1 LGAEVVRCAI
11 IVAVG
16 SEFAS
21 LQAAHCGYLL
31 LGKVRDREII
41 HSRDSAAIASPSSW
55 YVGENGQWSMRS
67 GRTKK
72 DGSWMVGVGERERAR
87 MKLEGESGG
96 VDDGDR
102 VGELLS
108 EDMLA

>member
-1 LGAEVVRCAI
+1 M
-11 IVAVG
+11 
-16 SEFAS
+16 
-21 LQAAHCGYLL
+21 
-31 LGKVRDREII
+31 
-41 HSRDSAAIASPSSW
+41 ASPSSW
-55 YVGENGQWSMRS
+55 YVGENGQWLTRS

-72 DGSWMVGVGERERAR
+72 DGSWTVGVGERERAR
-87 MKLEGESGG
+87 SKLVGEPGA

>member
-1 LGAEVVRCAI
+1 M
-11 IVAVG
+11 
-16 SEFAS
+16 
-21 LQAAHCGYLL
+21 
-31 LGKVRDREII
+31 
-41 HSRDSAAIASPSSW
+41 ASPSSW
-55 YVGENGQWSMRS
+55 YVRENGRWLTRS

-72 DGSWMVGVGERERAR
+72 DGSWTVGVGETERAR
-87 MKLEGESGG
+87 TKLEGESGG

>member
-1 LGAEVVRCAI
+1 
-11 IVAVG
+11 
-16 SEFAS
+16 
-21 LQAAHCGYLL
+21 
-31 LGKVRDREII
+31 
-41 HSRDSAAIASPSSW
+41 
-55 YVGENGQWSMRS
+55 
-67 GRTKK
+67 
-72 DGSWMVGVGERERAR
+72 MVGVGESERVR

>member
-1 LGAEVVRCAI
+1 
-11 IVAVG
+11 
-16 SEFAS
+16 
-21 LQAAHCGYLL
+21 
-31 LGKVRDREII
+31 
-41 HSRDSAAIASPSSW
+41 
-55 YVGENGQWSMRS
+55 MRS

>member
-1 LGAEVVRCAI
+1 M
-11 IVAVG
+11 
-16 SEFAS
+16 
-21 LQAAHCGYLL
+21 
-31 LGKVRDREII
+31 
-41 HSRDSAAIASPSSW
+41 ASPSSW
-55 YVGENGQWSMRS
+55 YVGENGQWPTRS
-67 GRTKK
+67 GRMKK

-87 MKLEGESGG
+87 TSLEGESGG